1 MYIKYILNLYKLYIY
16 VEIERCL
23 KVSVIWLLRAVI
35 PIFTDLQMT
44 KLLKQKYMQVT
55 NTQLPPFILS
65 KGSK

>member
-1 MYIKYILNLYKLYIY
+1 M
-16 VEIERCL
+16 EIERCL
-23 KVSVIWLLRAVI
+23 KVSVIGLLRAVI

-55 NTQLPPFILS
+55 NTQPPFILS